1 MLRQIWQWLKRFFQ
15 GLLGDKKKKSRDGDS
30 RQPLS
35 DTDYEFLF
43 TQLLEGVIR
52 GWDQKR
58 VLKFFTQLEDRATQY
73 DWINWLERF
82 GTNVLASSA
91 PNQELGIR
99 MIRFG
104 QLAEFLP
111 SLRRLGQESYDLGQK
126 ILNRQKKTQIWE
138 YTAANVPEKPSV
150 EVETATPAQPQ
161 KVEPLTPDQLL
172 ARLYQDSTLA
182 ETLAKQLGL
191 EGSSPE
197 HIVAAMV
204 NQMIQLQNKY
214 NKMPS
219 APPENVWLKKGL
231 EQINQGDLE
240 GAIAS
245 FDQALKI
252 NPHSVESWYNRGGAL
267 GNLNRHQEALSCFE
281 KIVEIKPDDYL
292 AWNAIGN
299 ALYRLERW
307 EDSLNAWNQVIT
319 LKPDYYQ
326 AWYNRACALEHL
338 QRLPE
343 AIASYQKAL
352 EIKPDFSLA
361 ESRLSQLNQP
371 VVPTQ
376 SNPEQELG

>member
-15 GLLGDKKKKSRDGDS
+15 GLFGNRDDTRERDS
-30 RQPLS
+30 LQPLS

-58 VLKFFTQLEDRATQY
+58 VLKFFTQIEDRATQY

-99 MIRFG
+99 MVRFG
-104 QLAEFLP
+104 QLTEFLP

-126 ILNRQKKTQIWE
+126 ILNRQKKTRIWE
-138 YTAANVPEKPSV
+138 YTAANVPEKPPV
-150 EVETATPAQPQ
+150 EVETTTPPAAQPQ
-161 KVEPLTPDQLL
+161 PQQVQPLTPDQLL
-172 ARLYQDSTLA
+172 ARLYQDSHLA

-191 EGSSPE
+191 EGSNPE

-214 NKMPS
+214 NKTQDSP
-219 APPENVWLKKGL
+219 AENVWLKKGL

-245 FDQALKI
+245 LDEAIKI
-252 NPHSVESWYNRGGAL
+252 NSNSLEV
-267 GNLNRHQEALSCFE
+267 
-281 KIVEIKPDDYL
+281 
-292 AWNAIGN
+292 WNALGN

-307 EDSLNAWNQVIT
+307 EDAVNAWNQVVT
-319 LKPDYYQ
+319 LKPNYYQ
-326 AWYNRACALEHL
+326 GWYNRAGALEHL

-361 ESRLSQLNQP
+361 ESRLTQLNKLVTEVGEQG
-371 VVPTQ
+371 T
-376 SNPEQELG
+376 PEQEQS